1 MEPDVG
7 LVWFGLVCV
16 LQVILLAWVIAA
28 ASLPPVFEEESKD
41 RRAASMMRVIMP
53 PSINEGIMRTY
64 NAFDLGKIF
73 TVGIQT
79 QFFLILEMRIANCE
93 LRICRERG
101 GGGSEIKLTLLT
113 NESSR
118 RYAKERLRIA

>member
-1 MEPDVG
+1 M
-7 LVWFGLVCV
+7 
-16 LQVILLAWVIAA
+16 IAA

-53 PSINEGIMRTY
+53 PSINEGVMRTY

-79 QFFLILEMRIANCE
+79 QFFLVLEMRNAKCE
-93 LRICRERG
+93 FAEREG
-101 GGGSEIKLTLLT
+101 E
-113 NESSR
+113 R
-118 RYAKERLRIA
+118 RE